1 MLGSGEISGKK
12 VDVFFGYDEND
23 MQVVAQYAIHDG
35 EDRST
40 VIKTQL
46 GDDGR
51 RIRWLPKSTETKR
64 LPVKLTTLRKCFAR
78 CWPETKNKPA
88 GKPRGWKN
96 RAI

>member
-1 MLGSGEISGKK
+1 
-12 VDVFFGYDEND
+12 

-51 RIRWLPKSTETKR
+51 PYTLVTEIDGDK
-64 LPVKLTTLRKCFAR
+64 TTTCEVDNAQEVLRKALAGN
-78 CWPETKNKPA
+78 ENKPA